1 MVHFAAA
8 LIAKLGQTLLRRT
21 LNLVYVLLDRQRTL
35 ASILQQRA
43 AACIAVAHDCAK
55 SHRPSVKCLA
65 VLSMHRDYF

>member
-43 AACIAVAHDCAK
+43 AAYIAVAHDCTK
-55 SHRPSVKCLA
+55 GH
-65 VLSMHRDYF
+65 